1 LVAGMAIVGY
11 EWIIALVILII
22 IIYVIARIVRG
33 LSRPPLTEFP
43 APTTQTPTTII
54 KEREVI
60 KEVVMVPCRYC
71 GGLMPQASLFCPN
84 CGAGRK
90 YPVHTWKE

>member
-1 LVAGMAIVGY
+1 MAIVGY
-11 EWIIALVILII
+11 EWILILVVFII
-22 IIYVIARIVRG
+22 IICVIARLLRKQPT
-33 LSRPPLTEFP
+33 LP
-43 APTTQTPTTII
+43 ATTQPSPTII

-84 CGAGRK
+84 CGGRRQ
-90 YPVHTWKE
+90 